1 MKNISFK
8 EGEGKRVKVKKKQL
22 LSMLIA
28 WEKNL
33 TLVLAVSLCRRGNL
47 RNFSGP

>member
-28 WEKNL
+28 WEKKSDFGL
-33 TLVLAVSLCRRGNL
+33 GCVSV
-47 RNFSGP
+47 SPW